1 MRSHIVTDLERK
13 IITQYLWKKEKLE
26 GFRMLKMRTRQH
38 YKQILDDTELIIE
51 FVEALRAHEGIDKI

>member
-13 IITQYLWKKEKLE
+13 IITQYLWRRKKLE
-26 GFRMLKMRTRQH
+26 GFRMLKMRTKQH

-51 FVEALRAHEGIDKI
+51 FIEALRAQERIGTA